1 MGGYTASRCP
11 YPLPPLTPP
20 IYPIL
25 PLGPQALPVLV
36 LLSFHFCSILYPG
49 GYYRVSCG
57 TRTHGGF
64 RLVSVVIR
72 YRG

>member
-25 PLGPQALPVLV
+25 PPGPQALPTPTCTGITFLSLLFYPVSRGLLPGVLRDTDPWGIQV
-36 LLSFHFCSILYPG
+36 G
-49 GYYRVSCG
+49 
-57 TRTHGGF
+57 
-64 RLVSVVIR
+64 
-72 YRG
+72 